1 MFVNNKFMEM
11 RPVATAGYCVYFRNS
26 ILTTD
31 FLPNVITSGI
41 DFSIE
46 FFIRPAELTICIC
59 YGK

>member
-46 FFIRPAELTICIC
+46 FL
-59 YGK
+59 